1 MTHRLLVAWI
11 IFKYFCA
18 ISMMAVGGGVLSL
31 TPQIYRFVV
40 VEHHW
45 LSPQGFVAA
54 FSIAQAA
61 PGPNFLYATL
71 VALQAGGVLAA
82 VGATLALVVPP
93 ALLTLVALT
102 LRLDGRTK
110 ELMRLLR
117 FSLSHVAVGM
127 MLATAISLVGA
138 ADTGWATAALTAL
151 TVVAV
156 MRWNVHPLVLI
167 GAGALGGLFLGL
179 HG

>member
-1 MTHRLLVAWI
+1 MSQQLLVAWA

-18 ISMMAVGGGVLSL
+18 ISMMAVGGGVVSL

-45 LSPQGFVAA
+45 LQARGFVAA

-61 PGPNFLYATL
+61 PGPNFLFATL

-82 VGATLALVVPP
+82 VAATLALVVPP
-93 ALLTLVALT
+93 AALT
-102 LRLDGRTK
+102 LLVLMVRLRGRARR
-110 ELMRLLR
+110 LMGLLR

-127 MLATAISLVGA
+127 MLATALSLVGA
-138 ADTGWATAALTAL
+138 ADTGWATAALTGL
-151 TVVAV
+151 TVLAL

-167 GAGALGGLFLGL
+167 ACGALCGLILGL
-179 HG
+179 RA

>member
-1 MTHRLLVAWI
+1 MTGQLLIAYAI
-11 IFKYFCA
+11 LRHFCL
-18 ISMMAVGGGVLSL
+18 ISMMAVGGGVVSL
-31 TPQIYRFVV
+31 TPEIYRYVV

-45 LSPQGFVAA
+45 LRPQGFVAA

-82 VGATLALVVPP
+82 VGATLALVLPP
-93 ALLTLVALT
+93 AALTLVALT
-102 LRLDGRTK
+102 LRLRGRAR
-110 ELMRLLR
+110 ELMGLLR

-151 TVVAV
+151 TVLAV
-156 MRWNVHPLVLI
+156 MRWNVHPLALI
-167 GAGALGGLFLGL
+167 GAGALGGLLLGL

>member
-1 MTHRLLVAWI
+1 MSNRLLVSWA

-18 ISMMAVGGGVLSL
+18 ISMMAVGGGVVSL

-40 VEHHW
+40 IEHHW
-45 LSPQGFVAA
+45 LRPQDFVAA

-71 VALQAGGVLAA
+71 IALQAGGVLAA
-82 VGATLALVVPP
+82 VGATVALVVPP
-93 ALLTLVALT
+93 ALLTLLALMVR
-102 LRLDGRTK
+102 LRGRARRV
-110 ELMRLLR
+110 MDLLR
-117 FSLSHVAVGM
+117 ISLSHVAVGM
-127 MLATAISLVGA
+127 MLATAIALVGA

-156 MRWNVHPLVLI
+156 MRWNAHPLALI
-167 GAGALGGLFLGL
+167 GLGALCGLFLGL
-179 HG
+179 HA

>member
-1 MTHRLLVAWI
+1 MSAGAKPPTEAEVTAGALRCGEPFLRGRA
-11 IFKYFCA
+11 K
-18 ISMMAVGGGVLSL
+18 
-31 TPQIYRFVV
+31 
-40 VEHHW
+40 
-45 LSPQGFVAA
+45 A
-54 FSIAQAA
+54 FM
-61 PGPNFLYATL
+61 G
-71 VALQAGGVLAA
+71 
-82 VGATLALVVPP
+82 
-93 ALLTLVALT
+93 
-102 LRLDGRTK
+102 
-110 ELMRLLR
+110 LLR

>member
-1 MTHRLLVAWI
+1 MTQRLLVAWA

-18 ISMMAVGGGVLSL
+18 ISMMAVGGGVVSL

-45 LSPQGFVAA
+45 LSAQGFVAA

-71 VALQAGGVLAA
+71 VALQAGGVLGA
-82 VGATLALVVPP
+82 VGATIALVVPP
-93 ALLTLVALT
+93 AVLTLVALT
-102 LRLDGRTK
+102 LRLRGRAR
-110 ELMRLLR
+110 ELMSLLR

-138 ADTGWATAALTAL
+138 ADTDWATAGLTAL
-151 TVVAV
+151 TVLAV
-156 MRWNVHPLVLI
+156 WRWNVHPLALI
-167 GAGALGGLFLGL
+167 GVGALFGLIVGL
-179 HG
+179 